1 MRIRFISIIFLLLI
15 ICFCVVFNRNVLNI
29 NTSLTSNIRSKTDW
43 YASRPCYNIA
53 LVVCGHRLWESL
65 VMIKSVLLFN
75 KYDKSNL
82 HFWIFSE
89 DKLITEFVERLND
102 WRNLVHFEFD
112 ILPLTFPKNNKEEWK
127 SLFKPCSSQRLFL
140 PLLLPQV
147 DSVLY
152 VDTDVI
158 FLSPISDIWKYFG
171 RFNASQFA
179 ALTSEHEDENMGW
192 YNRFARHPYYG
203 RMGVNSGVMLMNL
216 TRMRIH
222 NWVSHIVP
230 IYNEYK
236 LRITWGDQDIINVFF
251 YYSPDALL
259 LLPCQYNYRPD
270 HCMYISVCNVS
281 VEGIKLMHG
290 NRGYFHSNKQPLFKA
305 VYETVESYKIDSNPY
320 LNFVIPLKASLN
332 VVKETSCGLLTEET
346 ILIANKIF
354 GRYQS
359 LKYTRKI

>member
-1 MRIRFISIIFLLLI
+1 MRIRIISVMFLLLI
-15 ICFCVVFNRNVLNI
+15 ITCFYIVFNRNSLNF
-29 NTSLTSNIRSKTDW
+29 NTSVTNNTRSNKDW
-43 YASRPCYNIA
+43 YAFISRSRQCYNIA

-75 KYDKSNL
+75 KYDGSNL

-89 DKLITEFVERLND
+89 DKLINEFVERLND
-102 WRNLVHFEFD
+102 WRNLVHFDFD
-112 ILPLTFPKNNKEEWK
+112 VLNLTFPQNHQKEWQF
-127 SLFKPCSSQRLFL
+127 LFKPCSSQRLFL
-140 PLLLPQV
+140 P
-147 DSVLY
+147 
-152 VDTDVI
+152 
-158 FLSPISDIWKYFG
+158 
-171 RFNASQFA
+171 FA

-236 LRITWGDQDIINVFF
+236 LRITWGDQDIINIFF

-305 VYETVESYKIDSNPY
+305 VYETVESYKIASNPY
-320 LNFVIPLKASLN
+320 FNFVIPLKSSLN
-332 VVKETSCGLLTEET
+332 ESVVKETNCGLLTEET
-346 ILIANKIF
+346 MLFAKKIF
-354 GRYQS
+354 RSYQS
-359 LKYTRKI
+359 FLYY